1 MWPQNNN
8 PTWPANPSDNPTWPG
23 SGSGDGGVWPGGN
36 QGPPAWPSQPSQP
49 GGSGPAPASSW
60 PSQPGGSGPAPA
72 SSWPSQPGAN
82 QQSVAVPYTHSLNG
96 VHNKLMIIIN
106 GVIKAKPNMFTV
118 DMYAGEDVA
127 FHFNPRFNERGQKV
141 IVRNSCIRGKWG
153 AEERELANFP
163 FSPGQSF
170 EMKILC
176 TNGEFKV
183 AVNGSHLLE
192 FKHRLKNLNSIRSFG
207 IFNDV
212 TLTSVRTE
220 TLP

>member
-8 PTWPANPSDNPTWPG
+8 PTWPANPTWPG

-36 QGPPAWPSQPSQP
+36 QGQPSWPTQPSQP
-49 GGSGPAPASSW
+49 GGPGPGPGPAPAPTPAPAPAPNW
-60 PSQPGGSGPAPA
+60 PSQPAGH
-72 SSWPSQPGAN
+72 
-82 QQSVAVPYTHSLNG
+82 QQSLAVPYTHSLNG

-106 GVIKAKPNMFTV
+106 GVIKAKPNMFTL
-118 DMYAGEDVA
+118 DMYAGEDLA
-127 FHFNPRFNERGQKV
+127 FHFNPRFNEQGQKV
-141 IVRNSCIRGKWG
+141 IIRNSCIRGKWG
-153 AEERELANFP
+153 GEERELANFP

-192 FKHRLKNLNSIRSFG
+192 FKHRLKNLNSIRRFG